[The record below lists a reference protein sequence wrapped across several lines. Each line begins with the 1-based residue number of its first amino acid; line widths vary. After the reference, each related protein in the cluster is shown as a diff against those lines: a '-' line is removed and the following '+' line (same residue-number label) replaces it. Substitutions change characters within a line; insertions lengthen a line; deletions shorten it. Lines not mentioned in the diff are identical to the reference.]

1 MIRFWED
8 VWMENTP
15 LKLQF
20 PDRYSF
26 CDNTE
31 ALVEDLYD
39 VDGWDIGFR
48 RTLTLRE
55 AEQRNL
61 LLDRL
66 QEVVLDPYSSDE
78 VEWALDKS
86 KSFSTKSLY
95 NFISHRG
102 VTLANAKNIWK
113 TKLPFKIKV
122 FLWQLSHNFF
132 EVLCPF
138 NIEEEQTRCTD
149 WTRRS

>member
-1 MIRFWED
+1 VYKIKKGDRIRFWED
-8 VWMENTP
+8 VWMGDTP

-20 PDRYSF
+20 PDPYSF
-26 CDNTE
+26 CNDTE

-39 VDGWDIGFR
+39 VYGWDIGFR
-48 RTLTLRE
+48 RTLTVRE

-86 KSFSTKSLY
+86 KSFTTKSLY
-95 NFISHRG
+95 KFISHRG
-102 VTLANAKNIWK
+102 VTLADAKIYGK
-113 TKLPFKIKV
+113 QD
-122 FLWQLSHNFF
+122 FL
-132 EVLCPF
+132 
-138 NIEEEQTRCTD
+138 
-149 WTRRS
+149 